1 MMGSQW
7 RRSAQRDRDRL
18 LLGTAAV
25 SAAAPVT
32 IEDVRAAR
40 SRIEGKIRRTP
51 VLQSSTLDSLLGARL
66 FFKCENFQ
74 RAGVFKSRGAF
85 NSVFSLSEA
94 AARRGVVTSSSGNH
108 AAAISLAARTRGI
121 RAYIAM
127 PKNALKSKVAA
138 VRRYGGQIIWV
149 DAVGDTPTTEEYDA
163 TVARVHTET
172 QASLVHPYNDRRTI
186 AGQGTCALEFLEEC
200 SELDCILAPVGGGGL
215 LSGTALAAKASPR
228 VTRVIGCE
236 PLMADDAQRSL
247 RAGEIVPQL
256 APRTIADGLRTSLG
270 DLTFAIIS
278 KGVEDIVTV
287 AEDSIVE
294 AMRLAWSILKIV
306 IEPSSAVP
314 LAALLERRIPVER
327 KNVGVILTGGNVD
340 IDRLPWREAA
350 T

>member
-1 MMGSQW
+1 M
-7 RRSAQRDRDRL
+7 
-18 LLGTAAV
+18 T
-25 SAAAPVT
+25 AAAPVT
-32 IEDVRAAR
+32 IEDVHTARA
-40 SRIEGKIRRTP
+40 RIEGKIHRTP
-51 VLQSSTLDSLLGARL
+51 VLRSSTFDELFGARF

-85 NSVFSLSEA
+85 NSVFSLSDAEA
-94 AARRGVVTSSSGNH
+94 RHGVVTSSSGNH
-108 AAAISLAARTRGI
+108 AAAISLAARTRGV

-127 PKNALKSKVAA
+127 PKIALKSKIAA
-138 VRRYGGQIIWV
+138 VQRYGGEIVWV
-149 DAVGDTPTTEEYDA
+149 DAVGDVPTTEEYDA
-163 TVARVHTET
+163 TVARVHAET
-172 QASLVHPYNDRRTI
+172 RASLVHPYNDRRTI

-200 SELDCILAPVGGGGL
+200 SDLHFMLAPVGGGGL
-215 LSGTALAAKASPR
+215 LSGTAVAANASLR
-228 VTRVIGCE
+228 AIRVIGCE

-247 RAGEIVPQL
+247 RAGHIVPQL

-287 AEDSIVE
+287 TEDGIVE

-314 LAALLERRIPVER
+314 LAALLERRIPIER
-327 KNVGVILTGGNVD
+327 KNVGVILSGGNVD
-340 IDRLPWREAA
+340 LDRLPWTQAA

>member
-1 MMGSQW
+1 MSG
-7 RRSAQRDRDRL
+7 
-18 LLGTAAV
+18 
-25 SAAAPVT
+25 AAPVT
-32 IEDVRAAR
+32 IEDVRTAR
-40 SRIEGKIRRTP
+40 ARIEGKIHRTP
-51 VLQSSTLDSLLGARL
+51 VLRSSTFDELFGARF

-85 NSVFSLSEA
+85 NSVFSLSDAEA
-94 AARRGVVTSSSGNH
+94 RYGVVTSSSGNH
-108 AAAISLAARTRGI
+108 AAAISLAARTRGV

-127 PKNALKSKVAA
+127 PKIALKSKIAA
-138 VRRYGGQIIWV
+138 VQRYGGEIVWV
-149 DAVGDTPTTEEYDA
+149 DAVGDVPTTEEYDA

-172 QASLVHPYNDRRTI
+172 RASLVHPYNDRRTI

-200 SELDCILAPVGGGGL
+200 SDLDFILAPVGGGGL
-215 LSGTALAAKASPR
+215 LSGTAVAANASQR
-228 VTRVIGCE
+228 AIRVIGCE

-247 RAGEIVPQL
+247 RAGHIVPQL

-287 AEDSIVE
+287 TEDGIVE

-314 LAALLERRIPVER
+314 LAALLERRIPIDR
-327 KNVGVILTGGNVD
+327 KNVGVILSGGNVD
-340 IDRLPWREAA
+340 LDRLPWTKAA

>member
-1 MMGSQW
+1 M
-7 RRSAQRDRDRL
+7 
-18 LLGTAAV
+18 

-32 IEDVRAAR
+32 IEDVHTARA
-40 SRIEGKIRRTP
+40 RIEGRVRRTP
-51 VLQSSTLDSLLGARL
+51 VLRSSTFDELFGARL

-74 RAGVFKSRGAF
+74 RAGVFKTRGAF
-85 NSVFSLSEA
+85 NSVFSLNDA
-94 AARRGVVTSSSGNH
+94 DARHGVVASSSGNH
-108 AAAISLAARTRGI
+108 AAALSLAARTRGV

-127 PKNALKSKVAA
+127 PKNALQSKIAA
-138 VRRYGGQIIWV
+138 VERYGGEIVWV
-149 DAVGDTPTTEEYDA
+149 DSVGDVPTTEEYET
-163 TVARVHTET
+163 TVARVQARTS
-172 QASLVHPYNDRRTI
+172 ASLVHPYNDRRTI

-200 SELDCILAPVGGGGL
+200 ADLDFLLAPVGGGGL
-215 LSGTALAAKASPR
+215 LSGTTIAANASPR
-228 VTRVIGCE
+228 GIRVFGCE

-247 RAGEIVPQL
+247 RAGQIVPQL

-287 AEDSIVE
+287 TEDSIVE

-314 LAALLERRIPVER
+314 LAALLERRIPIDR
-327 KNVGVILTGGNVD
+327 KKVGVIVSGGNVD
-340 IDRLPWREAA
+340 LDRLPWTKAA